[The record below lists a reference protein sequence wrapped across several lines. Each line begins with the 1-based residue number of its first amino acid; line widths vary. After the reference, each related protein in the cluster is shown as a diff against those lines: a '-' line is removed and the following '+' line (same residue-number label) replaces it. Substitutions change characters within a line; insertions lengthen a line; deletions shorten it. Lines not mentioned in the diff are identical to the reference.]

1 MKVEY
6 LVSFSQYFE
15 NFTKAI
21 NHGSCNKTFLRKVSE
36 TLAES
41 NEVFNFEKFL
51 IYVLAK
57 FNLNLVCASCFYIS

>member
-6 LVSFSQYFE
+6 LVNFRQYIE

-21 NHGSCNKTFLRKVSE
+21 IGSCNKTFLRKVSK

-41 NEVFNFEKFL
+41 DEVFNFKKFL
-51 IYVLAK
+51 IYV
-57 FNLNLVCASCFYIS
+57 